1 MAHETKQDALRN
13 LRVDSDD
20 TRVLKTRRKLV
31 DAYRRLADADPG
43 AIITVTAI
51 AREAGVTRST
61 FYTHFS
67 DANELAVI
75 ALTEFQDAVIE
86 FARTSVRGGE
96 SKTEVNS
103 RVILDIA
110 RFLDERR
117 DTYRSLIVGGGAFA
131 DAITATFVEQNLAT
145 LRTRS
150 SLHANP
156 DVTARYLAGGLMQ
169 VLTWWLDSEPRL
181 SPEELATAVI
191 AIAPPDFV
199 D

>member
-1 MAHETKQDALRN
+1 VLRT

-31 DAYRRLADADPG
+31 DAYRRLVDADPG
-43 AIITVTAI
+43 AAISVTAI
-51 AREAGVTRST
+51 VREAGVTRST

-67 DANELAVI
+67 DASELAVI
-75 ALTEFQDAVIE
+75 ALTEFQDAVIS
-86 FARTSVRGGE
+86 FARTAIQAGG

-117 DTYRSLIVGGGAFA
+117 DNYRSLLVGGGSFA
-131 DAITATFVEQNLAT
+131 QAITTTFVEQNLAT
-145 LRTRS
+145 LRTRDT
-150 SLHANP
+150 LHAEP
-156 DVTARYLAGGLMQ
+156 EVTARYLAGGLMS
-169 VLTWWLDSEPRL
+169 VLAWWLDSDPRL
-181 SPEELATAVI
+181 SPEDLAQAVI
-191 AIAPPDFV
+191 AIVPPDFV